1 VILTVALAK
10 RSIIDALGGVLAG
23 STTRGR
29 AVVHEYVRAGDESS
43 EAAAFALAP
52 FGAGAASAAL
62 ANGASGHAIDF
73 DGTQL
78 VHSHH
83 HRDSGGPASWSLLD
97 PLARLPGKL
106 SPGREPSA
114 RRQPS

>member
-1 VILTVALAK
+1 VILTAALAK

-29 AVVHEYVRAGDESS
+29 AIVHEYVRAGDESS

-73 DGTQL
+73 DDTQS

-83 HRDSGGPASWSLLD
+83 HRDSGGRPPGASWTL
-97 PLARLPGKL
+97 
-106 SPGREPSA
+106 
-114 RRQPS
+114 